1 MGYRRQKSYSRYN
14 NHFATDG
21 GYDSTGRWRSEAWH
35 MDGGAND
42 EGWHQ
47 AYCHRCGKMTEHG
60 RGSGCVPCGDRRIV
74 AKNRSKAKAKSF
86 NANWKANEAVRLDR
100 LSVILIYK
108 AKVGSLPSFLESLK
122 NQLSGKRNLSA
133 KQISVGSKVLS
144 SIVDQDIVDRVWSRT
159 SPRNAEAEFKIGSIV
174 RMESTCDPRI
184 VTGKNCPWSRYDNE
198 FEVKSIQDSNHS
210 SWISDISRYGV
221 IK

>member
-14 NHFATDG
+14 NRFATAG
-21 GYDSTGRWRSEAWH
+21 AYDSTGRWRSEAWH

-60 RGSGCVPCGDRRIV
+60 RGSGCVPCGDRMAASR
-74 AKNRSKAKAKSF
+74 ARPKAKKSF
-86 NANWKANEAVRLDR
+86 NAEWKIKESIRLDR
-100 LSVILIYK
+100 LSVILIYE

-122 NQLSGKRNLSA
+122 EQLSGKRNLSS
-133 KQISVGSKVLS
+133 KQISVGAKVLS
-144 SIVDQDIVDRVWSRT
+144 SIVDQDIVDRVWSRV
-159 SPRNAEAEFKIGSIV
+159 SPRDSDAEFKIGSIV
-174 RMESTCDPRI
+174 RMDGTCDPRI

-198 FEVKSIQDSNHS
+198 FEVKNLRNLSHS
-210 SWISDISRYGV
+210 SWISDTNNYVV